1 MSFLTVEIM
10 LRMATKL
17 IRLVNDKKKS
27 LNANS
32 SGTNLAANT
41 SGKRVRDVETEELVA
56 ELNSKVSDLEM
67 QNKRLK
73 ENVRCENVC
82 FRFLTFT

>member
-1 MSFLTVEIM
+1 
-10 LRMATKL
+10 MATKL

-27 LNANS
+27 LNAN
-32 SGTNLAANT
+32 GNGNNLGANT
-41 SGKRVRDVETEELVA
+41 SGKRVRDVETEEMVA

-73 ENVRCENVC
+73 ENVTKL
-82 FRFLTFT
+82 LTNRY